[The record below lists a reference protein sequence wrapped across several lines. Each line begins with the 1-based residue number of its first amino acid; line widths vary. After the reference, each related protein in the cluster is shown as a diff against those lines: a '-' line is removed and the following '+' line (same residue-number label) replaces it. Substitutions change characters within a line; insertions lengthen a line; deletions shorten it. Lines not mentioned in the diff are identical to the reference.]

1 MAAYFAPLL
10 LYLVN
15 PIQRTIIVPSNVS
28 HTKRSRE
35 TVSLTFSEQKT
46 SITIPGLTLLLSAEL
61 RSRDITQAVHNRII
75 SLTQSLDLA
84 CAFKYTEIID
94 TIIWE
99 RNEFHCPGPK
109 QEASKAFRFSFV
121 GKMAQVRPTQPL
133 LLFSVLC
140 SRERGSSYSL
150 QYISVLPSLICPVSR
165 NPHAAS
171 LVHGSP
177 HEVGFGVS
185 LGKLWQFFFFPFEFV
200 ILRASHL
207 VAFGSFHVAS
217 FRNDNSI
224 ILSYRFGILTT
235 HFETLH
241 TRGQTGGRFFIFG
254 LLLLLLLVVVPASVC
269 FRPRRCCC
277 CHCCG
282 LKFIWSTS
290 KYKVD

>member
-1 MAAYFAPLL
+1 MFKSVIRGVYKDVFTYASLAQGNKYIVGLRYLQMIRQVIVVPLVILFFSFLQMAAYFAPLL

-109 QEASKAFRFSFV
+109 QEASKAFR
-121 GKMAQVRPTQPL
+121 
-133 LLFSVLC
+133 
-140 SRERGSSYSL
+140 
-150 QYISVLPSLICPVSR
+150 
-165 NPHAAS
+165 
-171 LVHGSP
+171 
-177 HEVGFGVS
+177 
-185 LGKLWQFFFFPFEFV
+185 
-200 ILRASHL
+200 
-207 VAFGSFHVAS
+207 
-217 FRNDNSI
+217 
-224 ILSYRFGILTT
+224 LSEKW
-235 HFETLH
+235 HKC
-241 TRGQTGGRFFIFG
+241 
-254 LLLLLLLVVVPASVC
+254 V
-269 FRPRRCCC
+269 
-277 CHCCG
+277 
-282 LKFIWSTS
+282 
-290 KYKVD
+290 